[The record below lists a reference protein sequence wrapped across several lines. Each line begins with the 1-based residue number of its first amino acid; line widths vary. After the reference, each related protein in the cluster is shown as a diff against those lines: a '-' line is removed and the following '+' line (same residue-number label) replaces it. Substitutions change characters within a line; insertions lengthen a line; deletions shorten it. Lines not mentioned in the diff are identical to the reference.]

1 MRKYKNLKL
10 VTTERRRNYLVSEPN
25 YHTKR
30 FFTDNFFTI
39 EMKKSQITM
48 NKPFHLGLLI
58 LDISKT
64 QMYDF
69 WYDISEDVET
79 RFETSNYNVN
89 RPLPMG
95 KN

>member
-1 MRKYKNLKL
+1 
-10 VTTERRRNYLVSEPN
+10 
-25 YHTKR
+25 
-30 FFTDNFFTI
+30 
-39 EMKKSQITM
+39 MKKSQITM
-48 NKPFHLGLLI
+48 NKPFRLGLLI

>member
-1 MRKYKNLKL
+1 
-10 VTTERRRNYLVSEPN
+10 
-25 YHTKR
+25 
-30 FFTDNFFTI
+30 
-39 EMKKSQITM
+39 M

>member
-1 MRKYKNLKL
+1 
-10 VTTERRRNYLVSEPN
+10 
-25 YHTKR
+25 
-30 FFTDNFFTI
+30 
-39 EMKKSQITM
+39 MKKSQITM